1 MATNQGKSIGKLLVL
16 ACIII
21 AVVTVSSCRTIRF
34 VPVDQVRTE
43 YRHIRDTVRE
53 IDSIFHEKET
63 VIREADSALLA
74 KLGLKLQENERA
86 ILVLR
91 RELEKRLREATYNST
106 DTFIVRDTIP
116 VPYPVEKELT
126 WWQGTCIHWFPWTLV
141 AALLLIIIIIKPWR
155 WLKKN

>member
-34 VPVDQVRTE
+34 VPVQQVRTE
-43 YRHIRDTVRE
+43 YRHIRDTVIER
-53 IDSIFHEKET
+53 DSIFLEKET

-74 KLGLKLQENERA
+74 KHGLKLQENERA
-86 ILVLR
+86 ILVLQ
-91 RELEKRLREATYNST
+91 RELERRLREATST
-106 DTFIVRDTIP
+106 SSDTVIVRDSIP

>member
-1 MATNQGKSIGKLLVL
+1 MATKQGKSIGKLLVF

-34 VPVDQVRTE
+34 VPVQQVRTE
-43 YRHIRDTVRE
+43 YRHIRDTVIER
-53 IDSIFHEKET
+53 DSIFLEKET

-86 ILVLR
+86 ILVLQ
-91 RELEKRLREATYNST
+91 RELERRLREATST
-106 DTFIVRDTIP
+106 SSDTVIVRDSIP
-116 VPYPVEKELT
+116 VPYPVEKKLT